1 MARDDGRRSSQE
13 APRDRGQQQRGGAGG
28 GQGATPGNPAAAVHK
43 PPAQGAA
50 GQHKGKNKAKGGG
63 GQQSGQG
70 NGGECFRCGRA
81 GNFQSECEFDP
92 LCVLCI
98 KEGHISANC
107 PTRGKALRLQAMGFA
122 ITGGGFYNIEVEP
135 IRDEEKSDQFMA
147 VIKFDKQQPLSAIQ
161 LSDELKNLVDDL
173 WDWQVAK
180 VSKSEFTVCF
190 PSRATLKI
198 STGSGKLYLL
208 LSKAEV
214 SIREAFL
221 PPRPGKAFP
230 TTWVKLTGLPRDM
243 IEKDRLMAGMVMIG
257 RPLEVDELS
266 RRKWTTE
273 PVRMR
278 FQCRFPERI
287 KGTVQLTV
295 NGEPYTV
302 GVQAELGRSGPG
314 GAGDGGPP
322 KPPAPPRDDDGDN
335 ESEEHSH
342 EAWNRHGWKKNG
354 DKDQC
359 QGGEVDSQKGGGA
372 DSASLAAVLVPL
384 ARRSWAGRWLS
395 ISISTA
401 RI

>member
-1 MARDDGRRSSQE
+1 M
-13 APRDRGQQQRGGAGG
+13 
-28 GQGATPGNPAAAVHK
+28 
-43 PPAQGAA
+43 
-50 GQHKGKNKAKGGG
+50 
-63 GQQSGQG
+63 
-70 NGGECFRCGRA
+70 
-81 GNFQSECEFDP
+81 
-92 LCVLCI
+92 
-98 KEGHISANC
+98 
-107 PTRGKALRLQAMGFA
+107 
-122 ITGGGFYNIEVEP
+122 
-135 IRDEEKSDQFMA
+135 
-147 VIKFDKQQPLSAIQ
+147 
-161 LSDELKNLVDDL
+161 
-173 WDWQVAK
+173 
-180 VSKSEFTVCF
+180 
-190 PSRATLKI
+190 

-230 TTWVKLTGLPRDM
+230 STWVKLTGLPRDM

-322 KPPAPPRDDDGDN
+322 KPPAPPRDDDGDD

-372 DSASLAAVLVPL
+372 DSASLAAVLGSFSAPQLGREVAGHFNQYGSNMRVFPAL
-384 ARRSWAGRWLS
+384 VAGRLPKQWPRWWTWRVSQRRGAAPSMCLGTPTCS
-395 ISISTA
+395 QG
-401 RI
+401 RRRHRC